1 MYGFIYLTINL
12 VNGRMYIGQKK
23 YDKAGKWKHYLGS
36 GKAIKN
42 AFKKYGKKNF
52 VKIILE
58 NCKTRAELSDAERRY
73 IKEFDCINDPLFY
86 NIAEG
91 GEGGNESL
99 NAEAHKIKVK
109 VFPDKIFDSIQDAA
123 IYIGCSHGNIERACT
138 GYHEC
143 KGFEVWYVKDLEEYK
158 PLEYFKEIKS
168 KNVSN
173 SQLSRKD
180 KKKIILMPEGKIFN
194 TMDECLKYTGG
205 TKKGIWDF
213 LVRNSKVRGTKNG
226 YRGFDIWWLDD
237 IDLYTTPEERAA
249 REFERRSV
257 SKKKT

>member
-1 MYGFIYLTINL
+1 MYGFMYGFIYLTINL

-23 YDKAGKWKHYLGS
+23 YDKNGKWKHYLGS

-99 NAEAHKIKVK
+99 N
-109 VFPDKIFDSIQDAA
+109 
-123 IYIGCSHGNIERACT
+123 
-138 GYHEC
+138 
-143 KGFEVWYVKDLEEYK
+143 
-158 PLEYFKEIKS
+158 KEIKS

-249 REFERRSV
+249 REFERRSA